1 MNKNN
6 VLGSFLL
13 VVTMSAVLGLYLLY
27 PLQDDDLSHAQ
38 STNTAAYTPENELAK
53 SAYGLQL
60 IKLLELSRGDPLLA
74 QQKLTELAETS
85 PTKPSAIYQAYRLM
99 ILSNVA
105 HHQQDTEAVMR
116 YIQQLEELADHKDLL
131 WLKAQSLVE
140 LSIENLKEGELAASE
155 VQIRSAIDIAESIR
169 YEELLVKAYNTAGA
183 INNVRNDLQDAQYFF
198 HQGIQLGKKY
208 PKHIYNS
215 KLMSNMALLYIY
227 LEDWPKALK
236 IIEKAKK
243 LYYQSGLLE
252 DEAIGIL
259 YINEAFTYLSSGDLV
274 KGRIAYNK
282 AKQLN
287 SERVSTR
294 YKVLLLRTYS
304 DVLLAEGE
312 FQSALNVTNRC
323 IHYPGVEK
331 YTLQH
336 GQCYLN
342 RALAKVGLNKD
353 DDTLADFQRAFDI
366 FEVVGSR
373 NWKVLGL
380 KRLAQYY
387 ESKGNL
393 DKALHYYKLYYKANK
408 ALLFDKRQSDIFLL
422 EQDFATATLAKE
434 NELLN
439 TEKDLNE
446 LLLQKQQLRN
456 RIVVALIIMVGI
468 SALLL
473 MIRLRSIQ
481 KKNSALLT
489 QSTTCELTGLFNR
502 RYLEQL
508 LAQPMPFG
516 HTQFGMSLAILDLD
530 FFKKVNDTY
539 GHDVGDQVLVEVAKR
554 LGQVVLKND
563 VVARWGGEEFVLLF
577 SGSQDPEQQLETIRL
592 AIAQHPIDTHAGTLS
607 LTCSIGA
614 TINIAQEQVN
624 NGTYKKSLKAADD
637 ALYQAKEAGR
647 NRVVIAES

>member
-27 PLQDDDLSHAQ
+27 PLQDDDLSHTQ
-38 STNTAAYTPENELAK
+38 ITNTAAYTPENELAK

-74 QQKLTELAETS
+74 QQKLAELADTS

-105 HHQQDTEAVMR
+105 HHQQDTEAVMQ
-116 YIQQLEELADHKDLL
+116 YVQQLEELADHEDLL

-140 LSIENLKEGELAASE
+140 LSIEYLKEGELAASE
-155 VQIRSAIDIAESIR
+155 IQIRAAIDIAESIR

-252 DEAIGIL
+252 DEAIGTL
-259 YINEAFTYLSSGDLV
+259 YINEAFTYLGSGDLD

-282 AKQLN
+282 AQQLN
-287 SERVSTR
+287 SERVSAR

-304 DVLLAEGE
+304 DVLLAEGD
-312 FQSALNVTNRC
+312 FQSALNVTNQC
-323 IHYPGVEK
+323 IHYPGAEK

-342 RALAKVGLNKD
+342 RALAKIGLNQD
-353 DDTLADFQRAFDI
+353 DDTLTDFQHAFDS

-373 NWKVLGL
+373 SWKVLGL

-387 ESKGNL
+387 ESKGDL
-393 DKALHYYKLYYKANK
+393 DKALHYYKLYYKDNK

-468 SALLL
+468 SAFLL

-481 KKNSALLT
+481 TKNKALLT

-508 LAQPMPFG
+508 LTQPMSFD
-516 HTQFGMSLAILDLD
+516 HNQFGVSLAILDLD
-530 FFKKVNDTY
+530 FFKQVNDTY

-554 LGQVVLKND
+554 IQQQLSKND
-563 VVARWGGEEFVLLF
+563 VVARWGGEEFVLLL

-592 AIAQHPIDTHAGTLS
+592 AIAQHPIDTHTGTLK

-614 TINIAQEQVN
+614 TINVAQEQVN
-624 NGTYKKSLKAADD
+624 SGTYKKHLKAADD
-637 ALYQAKEAGR
+637 ALYQAKESGR
-647 NRVVIAES
+647 DRVVIAES

>member
-27 PLQDDDLSHAQ
+27 PLQDDDLSHTQ

-74 QQKLTELAETS
+74 QQKLSELADTS
-85 PTKPSAIYQAYRLM
+85 PAKPSAIYQAYRLM

-116 YIQQLEELADHKDLL
+116 YVQQLEELADHEDLL

-140 LSIENLKEGELAASE
+140 LSIEYLKEGELAASE
-155 VQIRSAIDIAESIR
+155 IQIRAAIDIAESIR

-259 YINEAFTYLSSGDLV
+259 YINEAFTYLGSGDLV

-282 AKQLN
+282 AQQLN
-287 SERVSTR
+287 SERVSAR

-304 DVLLAEGE
+304 DVLLAEGD
-312 FQSALNVTNRC
+312 FQSALSVTNQC

-342 RALAKVGLNKD
+342 RALAKIGLNQD
-353 DDTLADFQRAFDI
+353 DDTLTDFQHAFDS

-373 NWKVLGL
+373 SWKVLGL

-387 ESKGNL
+387 ESKGDL
-393 DKALHYYKLYYKANK
+393 DKALHYYKLYYKDNK

-468 SALLL
+468 SAFLL

-481 KKNSALLT
+481 YKNKALLT

-502 RYLEQL
+502 RYLEL
-508 LAQPMPFG
+508 LLTQPMSFEHTEFG
-516 HTQFGMSLAILDLD
+516 VSLAILDLD
-530 FFKKVNDTY
+530 FFKRVNDTY
-539 GHDVGDQVLVEVAKR
+539 GHDVGDEVLVEVAKR
-554 LGQVVLKND
+554 IQQQLSEND
-563 VVARWGGEEFVLLF
+563 VVARWGGEEFVLLL
-577 SGSQDPEQQLETIRL
+577 SGTREPEQQLETIRL
-592 AIAQHPIDTHAGTLS
+592 AIAQHPIDTHTGTLKV
-607 LTCSIGA
+607 TCSIGA

-624 NGTYKKSLKAADD
+624 SGTYKKHLKAADD
-637 ALYQAKEAGR
+637 ALYKAKESGR
-647 NRVVIAES
+647 DRVVIAES

>member
-27 PLQDDDLSHAQ
+27 PLRDDDLSHTQ

-74 QQKLTELAETS
+74 KQKLADTS
-85 PTKPSAIYQAYRLM
+85 PAKTSAIYQAYRLM

-105 HHQQDTEAVMR
+105 HHQQDTEAVMK
-116 YIQQLEELADHKDLL
+116 YVQQLEELADHEDLL

-140 LSIENLKEGELAASE
+140 LSIEYLKEGELAASE
-155 VQIRSAIDIAESIR
+155 VQIRAAIDIAESIR

-259 YINEAFTYLSSGDLV
+259 YINEAFTYLSSGELD

-282 AKQLN
+282 AQQLN
-287 SERVSTR
+287 SERVSAR

-304 DVLLAEGE
+304 DVLLAEGD
-312 FQSALNVTNRC
+312 FQSALNVTNQC
-323 IHYPGVEK
+323 IRYPGVEK

-342 RALAKVGLNKD
+342 RALAKIGLNQD
-353 DDTLADFQRAFDI
+353 DDTLTDFQHAFDS

-373 NWKVLGL
+373 SWKVLGL

-387 ESKGNL
+387 ESKGDL
-393 DKALHYYKLYYKANK
+393 DKALHYYKLYYKDNK

-468 SALLL
+468 SAFLL

-481 KKNSALLT
+481 YKNKALLT

-508 LAQPMPFG
+508 LTQPMSFD
-516 HTQFGMSLAILDLD
+516 HTQFGVSLAILDLD
-530 FFKKVNDTY
+530 FFKQVNDTY

-554 LGQVVLKND
+554 IQQQLSKND
-563 VVARWGGEEFVLLF
+563 VVARWGGEEFVLLL
-577 SGSQDPEQQLETIRL
+577 SGFQDPEQQLETIRL
-592 AIAQHPIDTHAGTLS
+592 AIAQHPIDTHTGTLK

-624 NGTYKKSLKAADD
+624 SGTYKKHLKAADD
-637 ALYQAKEAGR
+637 ALYQAKESGR
-647 NRVVIAES
+647 DRVVIAES